1 MRSERAAVTTLFFVN
16 GAIFSSFFARL
27 PAIKAD
33 LGASDGQLGLALFA
47 ATVALVI
54 AQPLAGAL
62 AQRFG
67 ARGPALAGAF
77 GTGVGLPLAAHV
89 PSVGLL
95 ALTLFAAFFSNGVL
109 DVAINVEGVAVERRL
124 GRRVLSSMHAAFSFG
139 AMAGAGGGALAAAA
153 GLEPEAH
160 LAVVAVATLAV
171 AVVAGCGVPPNP
183 PVASRGPSFARPS
196 VPLLALG
203 AAAFCVLLA
212 EGSVTDWSAIFLSDE
227 AGAGEAVA
235 ALGLAA
241 FSLVMAIGRLGGDG
255 LAERFGARPVVRCG
269 GMLAAVGL
277 ALALATAEPAPSI
290 IGFGLMGA
298 GLSATFPLIVAAAA
312 RTEGLE
318 EAPAIAAVSGL
329 GYVGFIAGPA
339 TIGALSDAAGL
350 RSALLP
356 VVALCL
362 LTVVLAGRLGRSP
375 G

>member
-1 MRSERAAVTTLFFVN
+1 MRTERAAVTSLFFVN
-16 GAIFSSFFARL
+16 GAMFSSFFARL
-27 PAIKAD
+27 PAIKAE
-33 LGASDGQLGLALFA
+33 LEATDGQLGLALFA

-77 GTGVGLPLAAHV
+77 GSGAGLPLAALV

-160 LAVVAVATLAV
+160 LAVVAVVTLGV
-171 AVVAGCGVPPNP
+171 AVVAGRGLAPNP
-183 PVASRGPSFARPS
+183 PAGPRGPSFARPS
-196 VPLLALG
+196 VALLALG

-212 EGSVTDWSAIFLSDE
+212 EGSVTDWSAVFLSDE

-235 ALGLAA
+235 ALGLAV
-241 FSLVMAIGRLGGDG
+241 FSLLMATGRLGGDG
-255 LAERFGARPVVRCG
+255 LAERFGARTVVRCG
-269 GMLAAVGL
+269 GLLAAAGL

-290 IGFGLMGA
+290 LGFGLMGA

-329 GYVGFIAGPA
+329 GYVGLMAGPA

-350 RSALLP
+350 RSALLL
-356 VVALCL
+356 VVALSL
-362 LTVVLAGRLGRSP
+362 LAAVLAGRLGRRT
-375 G
+375 